1 MPQDDAISDRIPR
14 LAPTDLIRLSR
25 EAIVSWD
32 LAGMITEWNR
42 SAERIFGYALE
53 EAVQQQI
60 SKIIPLSDPDQWAV
74 ITERV
79 RQEQTI
85 EDLEVLLRTK
95 SGREVLISLTLSAIR
110 DEMRRVVAVLCLGLD
125 ISERQELQ
133 RAERDQLFL
142 AALIS
147 SADDGIISKN
157 LYGIVTSWNP
167 SAERIYGYT
176 AEEMIGKPVSSL
188 IPPDHPNEEAQIL
201 AQIRRGERIEHYE
214 TQRIRKDG
222 RIIDVSL
229 TVSPIKDRMG
239 RLIGASKT
247 VRDIT
252 DRKRLEKAERDQL
265 FLASIVSSAEDAII
279 SKDLHGIITSWNP
292 AAEKMFGYTA
302 EEMIGQPVLKLIP
315 DDHLDEEPQ
324 ILARI
329 RRGERIVH
337 YESDR
342 RRKDGRIINVSLT
355 ISPIRDGM
363 GQIIGASKIARD
375 ISERRRWRT
384 AEAAESFL
392 GALVDSADDAII
404 SKTLDGM
411 VTSWNPGAEKV
422 FGYSAREMIG
432 KPISVL
438 LPIDRPHEQP
448 RILERIRR
456 GERISHYE
464 TKRVRKD
471 GSLIDVSLTVSPIK
485 DSLGR
490 IIGAS
495 KIARDITQ
503 QKRAEAKERDTLRQA
518 QEARRQT
525 DHALRQAEEASTAK
539 DEFLA
544 TISHELRTPITAI
557 LGWTRMLAS
566 RQLSPER
573 QEKAFETIDRNA
585 RSQAQLIEDLLD
597 VSRIISGKLRVEFK
611 RVDLTTVVAAAVEA
625 VRPAAEAKGIRID
638 SIFTSGAGPILG
650 DAERL
655 QQVTWNL
662 LSNAI
667 KFTPRG
673 GLVQVELR
681 RVESQVELRVIDSG
695 VGIDPAF
702 LPYVFDRFSQADAS
716 ITRRV
721 GGLGMGLAIVK
732 SLVELHGGV
741 VSVTSAGEG
750 RGAAFTVKMP
760 ISAVQSDAL
769 RFHPIER
776 PGLIHQLKQR
786 PDLVGLKILIV
797 DDEPDARDLLRF
809 IFNDCG
815 AIVETAESAKAA
827 LEMLD
832 RWRPHILIS
841 DIGMP
846 DVDGYEL
853 IRIIR
858 KGYHSRIP
866 AVALTAMARVE
877 DRLKALEAG
886 YQMHVAKPIDPA
898 ELITIVSGLVGLVN
912 RSPEA

>member
-1 MPQDDAISDRIPR
+1 MPQDDAISDKIPR
-14 LAPTDLIRLSR
+14 PAPTDLVRLSR

-32 LAGMITEWNR
+32 LAGMITGWNR

-53 EAVQQQI
+53 EALQQQI
-60 SKIIPLSDPDQWAV
+60 SKIISLSDPDQWA
-74 ITERV
+74 ILTERV

-85 EDLEVLLRTK
+85 EDLEVLLKTK
-95 SGREVLISLTLSAIR
+95 NGREVLISLTLSPIR
-110 DEMRRVVAVLCLGLD
+110 DEMRRIVAVLCLGLD

-142 AALIS
+142 AALVS

-188 IPPDHPNEEAQIL
+188 IPPDHPDEEAQIL
-201 AQIRRGERIEHYE
+201 RQIRRGERIEHYE

-222 RIIDVSL
+222 KIIDVSL

-279 SKDLHGIITSWNP
+279 SKDLQGIVTSWNP
-292 AAEKMFGYTA
+292 AAEQMFGYTA

-355 ISPIRDGM
+355 ISPIRDRM

-503 QKRAEAKERDTLRQA
+503 QKRAEAKERETLRQA
-518 QEARRQT
+518 QEARRQA

-566 RQLSPER
+566 GQLSPER
-573 QEKAFETIDRNA
+573 QEKAFATIDRNA

-611 RVDLTTVVAAAVEA
+611 RVDLATVAAAAVEA

-769 RFHPIER
+769 RYHPIER

-797 DDEPDARDLLRF
+797 DDEPDARDMLRF

-858 KGYHSRIP
+858 KGHQSRIP

>member
-1 MPQDDAISDRIPR
+1 
-14 LAPTDLIRLSR
+14 
-25 EAIVSWD
+25 
-32 LAGMITEWNR
+32 
-42 SAERIFGYALE
+42 
-53 EAVQQQI
+53 
-60 SKIIPLSDPDQWAV
+60 
-74 ITERV
+74 
-79 RQEQTI
+79 
-85 EDLEVLLRTK
+85 
-95 SGREVLISLTLSAIR
+95 
-110 DEMRRVVAVLCLGLD
+110 
-125 ISERQELQ
+125 
-133 RAERDQLFL
+133 
-142 AALIS
+142 
-147 SADDGIISKN
+147 
-157 LYGIVTSWNP
+157 
-167 SAERIYGYT
+167 
-176 AEEMIGKPVSSL
+176 
-188 IPPDHPNEEAQIL
+188 
-201 AQIRRGERIEHYE
+201 
-214 TQRIRKDG
+214 
-222 RIIDVSL
+222 
-229 TVSPIKDRMG
+229 
-239 RLIGASKT
+239 
-247 VRDIT
+247 
-252 DRKRLEKAERDQL
+252 
-265 FLASIVSSAEDAII
+265 
-279 SKDLHGIITSWNP
+279 
-292 AAEKMFGYTA
+292 
-302 EEMIGQPVLKLIP
+302 
-315 DDHLDEEPQ
+315 
-324 ILARI
+324 
-329 RRGERIVH
+329 
-337 YESDR
+337 
-342 RRKDGRIINVSLT
+342 
-355 ISPIRDGM
+355 
-363 GQIIGASKIARD
+363 
-375 ISERRRWRT
+375 
-384 AEAAESFL
+384 
-392 GALVDSADDAII
+392 
-404 SKTLDGM
+404 
-411 VTSWNPGAEKV
+411 
-422 FGYSAREMIG
+422 
-432 KPISVL
+432 
-438 LPIDRPHEQP
+438 
-448 RILERIRR
+448 
-456 GERISHYE
+456 
-464 TKRVRKD
+464 
-471 GSLIDVSLTVSPIK
+471 
-485 DSLGR
+485 
-490 IIGAS
+490 
-495 KIARDITQ
+495 
-503 QKRAEAKERDTLRQA
+503 
-518 QEARRQT
+518 
-525 DHALRQAEEASTAK
+525 
-539 DEFLA
+539 
-544 TISHELRTPITAI
+544 
-557 LGWTRMLAS
+557 MLAS
-566 RQLSPER
+566 GQLSPER

-611 RVDLTTVVAAAVEA
+611 RVDLATVVAAAVEA

-797 DDEPDARDLLRF
+797 DDEPDARDMLRF

-858 KGYHSRIP
+858 KGHQSRIP